1 MGEKVG
7 AGEGG
12 KEGVGMEAGE
22 VEGVG
27 GGVTGGPL
35 AGTGRPLPV
44 AP

>member
-1 MGEKVG
+1 MMAPM

-12 KEGVGMEAGE
+12 EEGVGMEAGE

-27 GGVTGGPL
+27 EEVKGGQVVGKGVQL
-35 AGTGRPLPV
+35 MV